1 MARPNP
7 GLAVG
12 RDITR
17 IICRKT
23 QFEETRAHLSLFLL
37 YIKLTLKDTLY
48 YAGENWELCQGLSNR
63 TIVSIHQSM
72 HCFHQR
78 TSTPDSP
85 SVLQGGTNLVRRI
98 QNKGRIANLLG
109 GSGGS
114 CWKGH
119 RWFVVCLFIY
129 FAAFPFTIAAVEVM
143 GKVPQPTL

>member
-1 MARPNP
+1 M
-7 GLAVG
+7 L
-12 RDITR
+12 I
-17 IICRKT
+17 
-23 QFEETRAHLSLFLL
+23 SLFLL

-109 GSGGS
+109 GVGDVAG
-114 CWKGH
+114 KVTDG
-119 RWFVVCLFIY
+119 WFCVCLYILQCFLLQL
-129 FAAFPFTIAAVEVM
+129 
-143 GKVPQPTL
+143 PQSKLWEKYRSRLCNAKLSTLRIQQMEH